1 MAQRARKRAGDL
13 LRAAVRSPTAH
24 VVLLVAGL
32 LIGSA
37 VLWRAAHM
45 GLTGT
50 GLVPG
55 VPWPV
60 LAVLFALAEV
70 SVLHVQVR
78 REAQAISLSEIP
90 LVLGL
95 FFVSP
100 GHLLLA
106 RLVGSLAVLAVH
118 RRQAPLKLLYNTAAV
133 LAGSV
138 LALTVFHAV
147 AGPRPGAGP
156 DAWLVAYL
164 AVAAAGVLDA
174 TATSLVIALY
184 ERSLRV
190 TTVVRESLAGA
201 PISVAVGTVGLVAV
215 TALREDGRTAYLLV
229 AVLALLLVGFR
240 AYASLSERHLSLER
254 LYRFSQVVTSSPEV
268 DEVLR
273 SILVQAK
280 ELLRSEFAEI
290 VFLTPDRKEAGLRVG
305 LSRANRLVRGTGD
318 DLALPGSVW
327 ARVVGSSLPALLPRG
342 SRNEDLRTYLH
353 RREMREAIVAP
364 LRGDAGVVG
373 VMLVADRMGDVRTF
387 DADDVRLLETVAN
400 HAGVALENSQLIER
414 LRHDAMHDG
423 LTELPNRALLQRR
436 TLEALDSMAM
446 GSLPG
451 LAVMIMD
458 LDSFK
463 EVNDTLGHQHGDA
476 LLVEIGTRLAMTAG
490 PDATVAR
497 LGGDEFAVLFPGA
510 AEPDTALE
518 LGRQLLRA
526 LEQPVSLNELDIE
539 VGASLG
545 VALAPEHACDVSG
558 LLKRADIAMY
568 AAKGS
573 TGGLRLY
580 EPAMDTSSPQRLA
593 LVGELR
599 QAIALDQLVVFV
611 QPKATLSDGKVT
623 DVEALVRWQHP
634 VHGLLPP
641 DEFVPVAERSG
652 LIRPLTMTVLRTAL
666 AACERWRAAGI
677 QVGMAVNLSARSLL
691 DLGLADDVERLL
703 RTHHLP
709 AGMLTLEITESSI
722 MTDPN
727 RTIGL
732 LVRLSEM
739 GVQLSVDDFG
749 TGYSSLSYLKR
760 LPVHEVKID
769 RSFVTAM
776 DTDADDAAIVRSIVD
791 LGANLSL
798 RVVAEGVE
806 QPATWQRLAELG
818 CDSAQGYL
826 LSRPMPTGDFPEW
839 LAAYDAG
846 RRSSGGPAFR
856 LASAGSAAS
865 AGIRSA

>member
-1 MAQRARKRAGDL
+1 MAQHAQEPTGSR
-13 LRAAVRSPTAH
+13 LRAAFRAPTAH
-24 VVLLVAGL
+24 VLLLVAAL
-32 LIGSA
+32 LASSVA
-37 VLWRAAHM
+37 LWRPAHVE
-45 GLTGT
+45 LAGT
-50 GLVPG
+50 GLAPDLR
-55 VPWPV
+55 WPV

-95 FFVSP
+95 FFVPP
-100 GHLLLA
+100 GHLVAA
-106 RLVGSLAVLAVH
+106 RLVGSLAVLAFH
-118 RRQAPLKLLYNTAAV
+118 RRQAVLKLCYNFAAL
-133 LAGSV
+133 LAGTV
-138 LALTVFHAV
+138 IALAVFHAV
-147 AGPRPGAGP
+147 AGPTPGSGP
-156 DAWLVAYL
+156 RSWVAAYL
-164 AVAAAGVLDA
+164 AVAAAGALDA
-174 TATSLVIALY
+174 TATSLVIGLY
-184 ERSLRV
+184 ERTLRITAIVRDSL
-190 TTVVRESLAGA
+190 SGA
-201 PISVAVGTVGLVAV
+201 PMSAAVGTVALVAV
-215 TALREDGRTAYLLV
+215 IALRQDGRTAYLLL
-229 AVLALLLVGFR
+229 AVLGVLLVSFR

-254 LYRFSQVVTSSPEV
+254 LYRFSQVVSSSPEV

-273 SILVQAK
+273 SILMQAK
-280 ELLRSEFAEI
+280 ELLRSEFAEV

-305 LSRANRLVRGTGD
+305 LSRTNRLERGSGD
-318 DLALPGSVW
+318 ELALPEWVR
-327 ARVVGSSLPALLPRG
+327 ARVVSSSLPALLPRG
-342 SRNEDLRTYLH
+342 SRDDDIRAYLQ

-364 LRGDAGVVG
+364 LRGDAGVVA

-387 DADDVRLLETVAN
+387 DAEDVRLLETVAN
-400 HAGVALENSQLIER
+400 HAGVALQNSRLIEQ
-414 LRHDAMHDG
+414 LRHDALHDG

-436 TLEALDSMAM
+436 TLDALDAMAM

-463 EVNDTLGHQHGDA
+463 EVNDTLGHQHGDE
-476 LLVEIGTRLAMTAG
+476 LLVEIGTRLATTAG
-490 PDATVAR
+490 PEATVAR

-510 AEPDTALE
+510 AQPDVALE

-526 LEQPVSLNELDIE
+526 LEQPVTLNELDIE

-599 QAIALDQLVVFV
+599 QAIALDQLVVYV
-611 QPKATLSDGKVT
+611 QPKATLADGRIT

-666 AACERWRAAGI
+666 TACESWRAVGVD
-677 QVGMAVNLSARSLL
+677 VGMAVNLSARSLL
-691 DLGLADDVERLL
+691 DLALADDVGRLL

-709 AGMLTLEITESSI
+709 PKMLTLEITESSI

-760 LPVHEVKID
+760 LPVNEVKID

-806 QPATWQRLAELG
+806 QPATWQQLAELG

-826 LSRPMPTGDFPEW
+826 LSRPMPTADFPDW
-839 LAAYDAG
+839 LAAYDAR
-846 RRSSGGPAFR
+846 RRSGGLAFR
-856 LASAGSAAS
+856 RLPGTAAQ